1 MTPLVF
7 TDLDDTLFQTARKMD
22 KAPQEKHLASV
33 ATNGSHSYMTDAQ
46 SVMVDWLI
54 NTTRLIPVTARSTEA
69 LSRCKLPFKDYKVCS
84 NGAVIIT
91 GDNRLD
97 RVWHERTTAIA
108 NSNADLLSSLMATV
122 DEWNKEQRLR
132 FWIVEEEG
140 LPIYFCVKSN
150 GDEAWLDE
158 IEPKLIAS
166 GANDLFRHRNGN
178 NLAYMPQE
186 ISKKSAVEY
195 LINEIGAHDRRPVWG
210 MGDSITDLPFME
222 ACQMMVLPVGSQ
234 AHKSFEMGGS
244 HA

>member
-54 NTTRLIPVTARSTEA
+54 NTTRLIPVTARSTEVF
-69 LSRCKLPFKDYKVCS
+69 SRCKLPFKDYKVCS
-84 NGAVIIT
+84 NGAAIIT

-97 RVWHERTTAIA
+97 RVWHERTEAIA
-108 NSNADLLSSLMATV
+108 KANADLLDELMGAV
-122 DEWNKEQRLR
+122 IR
-132 FWIVEEEG
+132 FDKQKRARFRIVEEQG
-140 LPIYFCVKSN
+140 LPVYFLAKANS
-150 GDEAWLDE
+150 DEAWLDE
-158 IEPKLIAS
+158 IDHILIDA
-166 GANDLFRHRNGN
+166 GANALFRHRNGN
-178 NLAYMPQE
+178 NLMYMPHD

-195 LINEIGAHDRRPVWG
+195 LISEIGAHDRRPVWG

-222 ACQMMVLPVGSQ
+222 ACQMMVMPVGSQ
-234 AHKSFEMGGS
+234 VHKSFNSGGS